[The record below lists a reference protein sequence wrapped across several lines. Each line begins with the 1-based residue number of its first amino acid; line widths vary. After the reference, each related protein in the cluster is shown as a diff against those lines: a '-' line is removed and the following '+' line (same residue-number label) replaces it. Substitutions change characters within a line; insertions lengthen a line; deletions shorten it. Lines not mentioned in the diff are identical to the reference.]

1 MEGAG
6 AMTWNGKS
14 RILEILKTYEAE
26 LLGDWIKEQKA
37 TSIRW
42 NKLMAETEL
51 REQCVEFLSLL
62 REALQNGNLIDILAP
77 EWSSVR
83 EMLASISR
91 SRSQQGFTPSETATF
106 VFSLKKP
113 LFDHLSQQLAQ
124 DGQILLEE
132 TWSATVLLDKL
143 GLWTIEIY
151 QKAQQELLFRQQEEL
166 LELSTPVVKLWDG
179 ILALPIIGTL
189 DSARTQTVMEAL
201 LQKIVETGSEVAIID
216 ITGVPMVDT
225 LTAQHLLK
233 TVAAA
238 RLMGADCIIS
248 GIRPQIAQTIV
259 HLGVTLNDVVTKA
272 SLADAFALAMK
283 RTGLTISRL
292 QARS

>member
-6 AMTWNGKS
+6 DMTWNGKS

-26 LLGDWIKEQKA
+26 LVGDWIKEQKA

-151 QKAQQELLFRQQEEL
+151 QKAQQELLFRQQEQL
-166 LELSTPVVKLWDG
+166 LELSRKGRSRFT
-179 ILALPIIGTL
+179 
-189 DSARTQTVMEAL
+189 
-201 LQKIVETGSEVAIID
+201 
-216 ITGVPMVDT
+216 
-225 LTAQHLLK
+225 
-233 TVAAA
+233 
-238 RLMGADCIIS
+238 
-248 GIRPQIAQTIV
+248 IAYP
-259 HLGVTLNDVVTKA
+259 
-272 SLADAFALAMK
+272 FWWW
-283 RTGLTISRL
+283 
-292 QARS
+292 